1 MAIPGRKPRLA
12 SASGYPNYAA
22 ALVHPVFAAG
32 FVESFYPKSLSGHIS
47 TNSIKGVNLSA
58 LGDEVIFRTE
68 PRAQIFPYQKDQDL
82 EISHLETS
90 VFSMV
95 INRAMYYNLK
105 LDKADEKLIPNINMF
120 IKAFLDDAQR
130 KLAQQVDFEMLTEIP
145 MQAAACNKGRNA
157 GVRSGAY
164 DLGASGAPVGLTAEN
179 IHVYLQ
185 YMRATL
191 QEQNVDPSG
200 MYVVLPIEAMSL
212 FYANPILANAA
223 ASGQSKSVIFME
235 KIPNVLGMDIMFSN
249 NMPQYRDPSTGKTAY
264 LIIAGKKNATGF
276 ITKLTETEIV
286 TDSRSFGKMW
296 RGLSIYDFKVLVPEA
311 ISVLYATI
319 NLQP

>member
-22 ALVHPVFAAG
+22 ALTHPVFAAG
-32 FVESFYPKSLSGHIS
+32 FVESFYPKTLAGNIS
-47 TNSIKGVNLSA
+47 TNSIKGVNLSQ
-58 LGDEVIFRTE
+58 LGDEIIFRTE
-68 PRAQIFPYQKDQDL
+68 PRAEIFKYQKDQDL

-90 VFSMV
+90 VYSMV
-95 INRAMYYNLK
+95 INRACYYNLK
-105 LDKADEKLIPNINMF
+105 LDKVDEKLIPNINMF

-157 GVRSGAY
+157 GVRSRAY
-164 DLGASGAPVGLTAEN
+164 DLGAKGAPVKLTAEN
-179 IHVYLQ
+179 IHIYLQ

-200 MYVVLPIEAMSL
+200 MYVVLPVEAMSL
-212 FYANPILANAA
+212 FYANPILANAC
-223 ASGQSKSVIFME
+223 ASGQGKSVIFME

-249 NMPQYRDPSTGKTAY
+249 NMPQYRDDAGQTAY

-276 ITKLTETEIV
+276 VTKMTETEIV

-296 RGLSIYDFKVLVPEA
+296 RGLSIYDFKVLTPEA
-311 ISVLYATI
+311 VSVLYGTI